1 MLNTNRHE
9 ADDTLL
15 DERVVSLLS
24 AAAAPSEPGPLPGE
38 GAALAAFRSA
48 QVPTRRSS
56 MLSSLIAA
64 KAGVAAAIGAGVL
77 LTGGVAAA
85 ATGTLPGAAQDT
97 ARDVLSNFGVT
108 VPGAADA
115 SAGHADTRGES
126 ADAGADRSDETADA
140 ETGADAATDASTDT
154 DRPDAAEH
162 GETVSGTAT
171 TTDATGED
179 KGTEISEL
187 ASEGKAKAGDEHD
200 EHGEQEGTTS
210 GKSVDEQV
218 ESEGDETEKVEIE
231 PADDAEHAEHESGD
245 ADDTDADEK
254 SVDDHETSGTERHP

>member
-1 MLNTNRHE
+1 MLNPNRHE

-108 VPGAADA
+108 VPGSADA
-115 SAGHADTRGES
+115 SAGHADTRGKS
-126 ADAGADRSDETADA
+126 AGPGDIALVPRGMKFRVKLLDEEARGYVA
-140 ETGADAATDASTDT
+140 ENHGLPFRLPDLGPIGSNGLANARDFLAPVAAY
-154 DRPDAAEH
+154 
-162 GETVSGTAT
+162 
-171 TTDATGED
+171 ED
-179 KGTEISEL
+179 VEGGFEL
-187 ASEGKAKAGDEHD
+187 VH
-200 EHGEQEGTTS
+200 Q
-210 GKSVDEQV
+210 SVAV
-218 ESEGDETEKVEIE
+218 LPHWLVR
-231 PADDAEHAEHESGD
+231 GD
-245 ADDTDADEK
+245 AQGRWSATLQLVADTSQAESRMHTR
-254 SVDDHETSGTERHP
+254 SVAEMLA